1 MPTDR
6 NPSRSAAGRTMR
18 RTIAVVLLLG
28 ILPLPARAQ
37 LQRLPGRANVDRLNR
52 RLVGCV
58 VDLTDNHGADRR
70 IYSPILGMP
79 RDLYVYLPPGF
90 DPTRRYPLVVFL
102 HMAAFDE
109 RAFVDK
115 QAIHDLDDLIVR
127 GEVPPMVVASPDG
140 NYGPDDRGRQVHSF
154 YLNGRGG
161 RFEDHLLEE
170 VIPFVE
176 SHYAIAPGRGSH
188 AIVGISA
195 GGLGAMSLAIRHR
208 DRFGAVATIGAP
220 LNLRYGNVDGDFM
233 EDFDPTRYRW
243 RTRYDP
249 DEILARFYG
258 GLVKVRA
265 GPMITPVFGDDA
277 GTMARITEINP
288 ADLIFTTDLRPG
300 ELPMYVNYPGRGEFH
315 FDAHAE
321 SFAWL
326 AASRGIPLTLVKDP
340 EGRHGPRYF
349 RRNLPDAIR
358 WIGAHLATCPGG

>member
-1 MPTDR
+1 
-6 NPSRSAAGRTMR
+6 MR
-18 RTIAVVLLLG
+18 RIIAVVLLLG
-28 ILPLPARAQ
+28 SFSVPARAQ
-37 LQRLPGRANVDRLNR
+37 LPLSAVRANVDRLNR
-52 RLVGCV
+52 RIDGCV
-58 VDLTDNHGADRR
+58 VDHTDNHGCDRR

-90 DPTRRYPLVVFL
+90 DPSKRYPLVVFL

-109 RAFVDK
+109 RAFVDRTSI
-115 QAIHDLDDLIVR
+115 QDLDDLIVR

-140 NYGPDDRGRQVHSF
+140 NYGPAGRGRRTHSF
-154 YLNGRGG
+154 FLNGRGG

-176 SHYAIAPGRGSH
+176 SHYAIAPGRESH

-195 GGLGAMSLAIRHR
+195 GGLGAMSIAIRHR

-220 LNLRYGNVDGDFM
+220 LNLRYGNVDGDFI
-233 EDFDPTRYRW
+233 EDFDPARYRW

-265 GPMITPVFGDDA
+265 GAMITPVFGDDA
-277 GTMARITEINP
+277 WTMTRIAAINP

-300 ELPMYVNYPGRGEFH
+300 ELPIYVNYPGRDEFQ
-315 FDAHAE
+315 FSTHAE

-326 AASRGIPLTLVKDP
+326 ASLRGINLKLVEDP
-340 EGRHGPRYF
+340 EGHHDPRYF
-349 RRNLPDAIR
+349 RRNLPDAVR
-358 WIGAHLATCPGG
+358 WIGAHLATMPGG